1 MLGCRRHPDDP
12 SRDDSR
18 CPAAQDQ
25 DHSTTTSRAD
35 EVVWRRRPRR
45 ERLQTGGAVR
55 WKRLLNLEAKDHHTG
70 TVDADHAQAGERRAC
85 PEERP
90 EQPRPAR
97 GSPSEGVS
105 RQAAASVA
113 GTTTRQ
119 QRGDAQDSPHIQH
132 PHTPHPITGTSSTS
146 ARVNSA
152 KSIISP
158 RPLGIVRTD
167 ASGRSRALRVGE
179 PSPQEVEWRREVHG
193 ARFPRTKAS
202 S

>member
-1 MLGCRRHPDDP
+1 MLGCRRHPEDP

-70 TVDADHAQAGERRAC
+70 TVDGNHAQAGERRAC

-105 RQAAASVA
+105 RQPPLRLRGPQPDSSAATLRTVS
-113 GTTTRQ
+113 
-119 QRGDAQDSPHIQH
+119 
-132 PHTPHPITGTSSTS
+132 TSST
-146 ARVNSA
+146 
-152 KSIISP
+152 
-158 RPLGIVRTD
+158 RTLRI
-167 ASGRSRALRVGE
+167 RSREPLQRVHVSTQ
-179 PSPQEVEWRREVHG
+179 PSRSSAQDHWGLSGQTHRADHAPCASASPVRR
-193 ARFPRTKAS
+193 R
-202 S
+202 